1 MTQKPAIYLDNAAT
15 TRVAD
20 PVATVIADCMADDF
34 GNPSSA
40 HHKGIAAERRIK
52 AAREVLLET
61 IGDRGG
67 SAGDVVWT
75 SGGTEGDALGVIGAA
90 RAHARRGK
98 HVLTS
103 AIEHPAVSASAAQ
116 LGAEGWRSSS
126 IPVTSDGVIDVDTAL
141 SMVTDETTVVAVM
154 LVNNEI
160 GTLLPVAEL
169 ARAVHERR
177 ADIHVHCDAVQ
188 ALGKLTVD
196 VNALGA
202 DSVAF
207 AAHKLHG
214 PKGVGALWL
223 RKSARLAPLWSGG
236 GQQAGLRSGTL
247 NVPGIAGM
255 GEAVRLSRDGM
266 ADRSARWATFADTLR
281 DAARACG
288 VDVRENGGD
297 APRSA
302 HIVSLAF
309 RGVPAEPLLHVLESR
324 GVLVSAGS
332 ACSERSRKPSPVLT
346 AIGADKDYGTIR
358 FSFGRDTTAED
369 VRNACQVLIDAVNDF
384 K

>member
-1 MTQKPAIYLDNAAT
+1 MTQNRAIYLDNAAT

-20 PVATVIADCMADDF
+20 PVATVVAAAMGDDF

-40 HHKGIAAERRIK
+40 HHMGIAAERRVK
-52 AAREVLLET
+52 AARQILLET
-61 IGDRGG
+61 IGDATGT
-67 SAGDVVWT
+67 AGDIVWT

-98 HVLTS
+98 HVLYS

-116 LGAEGWRSSS
+116 LAAEGWRADA
-126 IPVTSDGVIDVDTAL
+126 IPVTPAGVIDVDAAMSL
-141 SMVTDETTVVAVM
+141 IEDDTTVIAVM

-169 ARAVHERR
+169 ARAVRARR
-177 ADIHVHCDAVQ
+177 DDLHIHCDAVQ
-188 ALGKLTVD
+188 ALGKLPVD
-196 VNALGA
+196 VATLGA

-223 RKSARLAPLWSGG
+223 RKAARLAPLWSGG
-236 GQQAGLRSGTL
+236 GQQSGLRSGTL

-255 GEAVRLSRDGM
+255 GEAIRL
-266 ADRSARWATFADTLR
+266 AREGLNERIERWRTFADALR
-281 DAARACG
+281 EAAGKSG

-302 HIVSLAF
+302 HILSLSF
-309 RGVPAEPLLHVLESR
+309 KGVPAEPLLHVLESR

-358 FSFGRDTTAED
+358 FSFGRDTTD
-369 VRNACQVLIDAVNDF
+369 DDIHTACRVLIDAVDDF